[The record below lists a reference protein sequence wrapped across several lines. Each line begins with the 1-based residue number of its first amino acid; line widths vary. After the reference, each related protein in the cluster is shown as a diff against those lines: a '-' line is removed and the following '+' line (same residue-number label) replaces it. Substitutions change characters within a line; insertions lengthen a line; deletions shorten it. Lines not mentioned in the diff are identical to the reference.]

1 MMDKLGGGSFR
12 LKVRNLQFVLLVDK
26 LGRFN
31 RKYDQ
36 SHVTSSKGFAVQYTI
51 YT

>member
-1 MMDKLGGGSFR
+1 MMDKLGVGGRGSFR

-26 LGRFN
+26 LRRFN

-36 SHVTSSKGFAVQYTI
+36 SHVTSRTL
-51 YT
+51 